1 MTAFVYR
8 GPLASCNYGCSYC
21 PFAKQRDSRAEL
33 ARDAAALERFV
44 GFVEGRAEPSRVFFT
59 PWGEALIRKPY
70 QAALARLSHA
80 PQVGRVAIQTN
91 LSAPLAF
98 LARCNVERLGLW
110 CTFHPT
116 EVSMARFVARCE
128 RLSELRV
135 PYSVGIVGR
144 LSHLQLAAELRRR
157 LPQDVYL
164 WVNADRRA
172 NYDAAAIAQ
181 LSALDPLFHYN
192 LAPQPS
198 LNADCA
204 AGEDVVSVDGAGNL
218 RRCHFLPE
226 VIGNLYESDWE
237 RSLRPRA
244 CTKASCTC
252 HIGYVHRRDM
262 PLRQI
267 FGDGLLERRLP
278 LAQVSS
284 SGAYSAGSSKP
295 AIQAAASWQRVSVG
309 GTRST

>member
-1 MTAFVYR
+1 MTTFVYR
-8 GPLASCNYGCSYC
+8 GPLASCNYACSYC
-21 PFAKQRDSRAEL
+21 PFAKQRDSRADL
-33 ARDAAALERFV
+33 ARDATALERFV
-44 GFVEGRAEPSRVFFT
+44 SFVEGRREPSRVFFT

-98 LARCNVERLGLW
+98 LQRCKVERIGLW

-116 EVSMARFVARCE
+116 EVGLERFVARCA

-144 LSHLQLAAELRRR
+144 LEHLELAAELRRR
-157 LPQDVYL
+157 LPDDVYL

-172 NYDAAAIAQ
+172 NYDAAAIAE
-181 LSALDPLFHYN
+181 LSALDPLFRYN
-192 LAPQPS
+192 LRPEPS
-198 LNADCA
+198 LHADCA
-204 AGEDVVSVDGAGNL
+204 AGDDVVSVDGAGNV

-226 VIGNLYESDWE
+226 VIGNLYEPGWE
-237 RSLRPRA
+237 DALRPRP
-244 CTKASCTC
+244 CSKPSCTC
-252 HIGYVHRRDM
+252 HIGYVHRRDL

-267 FGDGLLERRLP
+267 FGDGVLERRLP

-284 SGAYSAGSSKP
+284 SGAYSDGSSKP